1 MIKTNKNQIKIPQFP
16 LYKATKG
23 FLHLQDSLFSA
34 QRVKYVFPSDPQ
46 TLRGLNEHMF

>member
-1 MIKTNKNQIKIPQFP
+1 MNTTNKNQINILQFP

-23 FLHLQDSLFSA
+23 FLHLHDSLFIA

-46 TLRGLNEHMF
+46 TLSGLNGHMF